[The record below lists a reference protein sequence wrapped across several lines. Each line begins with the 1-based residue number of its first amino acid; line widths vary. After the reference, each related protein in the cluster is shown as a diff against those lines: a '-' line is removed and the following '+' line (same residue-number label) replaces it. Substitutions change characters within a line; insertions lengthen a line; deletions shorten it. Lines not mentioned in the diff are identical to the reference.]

1 MNEPNG
7 SPVGGDSGDSDSES
21 PVSETQFK
29 HTIDTIQ
36 LQLKD
41 LAFNTLDGKQKINLM
56 AIRTLGIVYAVT
68 AIGQVVVA
76 ATTSHIAFAELSSN
90 LQSQLVLYGV
100 FYGVVMLLSEVAA
113 KAASIPSS
121 ENNRPEQ
128 PENEG

>member
-1 MNEPNG
+1 MDEPNG
-7 SPVGGDSGDSDSES
+7 APVGGDSGDSGSES

-68 AIGQVVVA
+68 AIGQVVIA
-76 ATTSHIAFAELSSN
+76 TTTSHIAFAELSSN

-113 KAASIPSS
+113 KAVSIPSS
-121 ENNRPEQ
+121 ENNRPKQ

>member
-1 MNEPNG
+1 
-7 SPVGGDSGDSDSES
+7 
-21 PVSETQFK
+21 
-29 HTIDTIQ
+29 
-36 LQLKD
+36 
-41 LAFNTLDGKQKINLM
+41 
-56 AIRTLGIVYAVT
+56 VT

-113 KAASIPSS
+113 QAVSIPSA